1 VVQVLRLLPHGAAK
15 NRGVSVG
22 PSNAQG
28 RRVTTGCAHCGAPLP
43 NLSSE
48 TSGGADDGQARYCCT
63 GCETVAHLLADRGL
77 TRYYTLGGRTGVPAS
92 PPTSRRD
99 HLWLTPLMEG
109 MGRAGGHVTIDV
121 QGLRCAAC
129 TWLLEETFRRSPGA
143 RRIVVD
149 PGVGRIEIWAHEG
162 FDLAAYVSELEGFGY
177 VLGPPEKSP
186 DTEGD
191 TLLVRAGIASAIAMN
206 VMTFAFAEYLGLT
219 EDPLRA
225 TLRMAS
231 VVLAAAAVLIAAP
244 PFLRGAVESLKKG
257 VLSLDVPIALGIVL
271 ASSASLGSFLLHG
284 EPRFADTV
292 SVFVALML
300 IGRVIERRSLARARR
315 QLLEAGDLPALFVRR
330 VEGGAIRVVT
340 ASELLPGDVLVVAP
354 GEVVPV
360 DAILMAEP
368 AELSLEW
375 ISGESQPE
383 SRQPGESVPAGAFLL
398 GHAAA
403 RMTALTTFAAS
414 PILSLTRRPPPT
426 SDEHGPRFW
435 DRVARRWA
443 FLVLLAASTTF
454 FGWLLVGDLP
464 GAIFATTAVLVVTCP
479 CGIGIAN
486 PLAHELARATL
497 RRAGLFVRTARAL
510 DRAAEVNAVVFD
522 KTGTLTTGAL
532 MVATEVASSALLPG
546 ELDIAMALASTS
558 THPRADAVRRAYE
571 GRHIARADVMAREVV
586 GAGLEARVNE
596 HVYRLGRPGFALED
610 HAERRDERD
619 ESELVF
625 SRDGVGLTRFAFA
638 EDLRTDAEAEVRAL
652 SARGLSVYVLSGDTT
667 ARARTLG
674 TAIGIPSERCIGD
687 ARPEDKAAWL
697 SQLAE
702 RGPCRALFVG
712 DGLNDALAA
721 EVAYL
726 SGTPAIDRPFLPA
739 RTDFHFLSVTTEHG
753 QSGLSAIRSFLET
766 GAKLRGV
773 TRRNL
778 GFAFAYNVFAVVWAA
793 TGQMHPWLAA
803 ILMPLSS
810 LVVIASTALSFPMRA
825 RKTAPVACPVPTQRS
840 TPPSCPELLTPE
852 PQWKS

>member
-1 VVQVLRLLPHGAAK
+1 M
-15 NRGVSVG
+15 
-22 PSNAQG
+22 
-28 RRVTTGCAHCGAPLP
+28 TDGCAHCGASLPLLVEAP
-43 NLSSE
+43 A
-48 TSGGADDGQARYCCT
+48 SGEEDAPRYCCT
-63 GCETVAHLLADRGL
+63 GCEAVASLLRERGL
-77 TRYYTLGGRTGVPAS
+77 TRYYALGGRTGVPAS
-92 PPTSRRD
+92 PPTAPRD
-99 HLWLTPLMEG
+99 HLWLTPITEG
-109 MGRAGGHVTIDV
+109 MDRASGHVTVDV

-129 TWLLEETFRRSPGA
+129 TWLLEESFHRQPGA

-149 PGVGRIEIWAHEG
+149 PGVGRVEIWAEPS
-162 FDLAAYVSELEGFGY
+162 FDLAGYVQEVEGFGY
-177 VLGPPEKSP
+177 VMGPPEKAP

-225 TLRMAS
+225 TLRVAS
-231 VVLAAAAVLIAAP
+231 VILAGIAVVVAAP
-244 PFLRGAVESLKKG
+244 PFLRGAYESLKRG

-271 ASSASLGSFLLHG
+271 ASSASLLSFLLRG

-315 QLLEAGDLPALFVRR
+315 QLLDVGELPALFVRR
-330 VEGGAIRVVT
+330 VERGVIRVIP
-340 ASELLPGDVLVVAP
+340 ASELAVGDVLVVAP

-360 DAILMAEP
+360 DATLVNDATEI
-368 AELSLEW
+368 SLDW

-383 SRQPGESVPAGAFLL
+383 SRQVGESVPAGAFVK

-414 PILSLTRRPPPT
+414 PILTLTRRPPPT

-443 FLVLLAASTTF
+443 FLVLAAASTTF
-454 FGWLLVGDLP
+454 LAWVLLGDWE
-464 GAIFATTAVLVVTCP
+464 GAVFATTAVLVVTCP

-510 DRAAEVNAVVFD
+510 DRAAEVDAVVFD

-532 MVATEVASSALLPG
+532 RMDREALVSTLHEG

-558 THPRADAVRRAYE
+558 THPRADALRRAYE
-571 GRHIARADVMAREVV
+571 GKHVALAEVMAHEVV
-586 GAGLEARVNE
+586 GAGLEATVE
-596 HVYRLGRPGFALED
+596 GSVYRLGRAGFAADVE
-610 HAERRDERD
+610 ATEG
-619 ESELVF
+619 ELLF
-625 SRDGVGLTRFAFA
+625 SRDGVVLARYGFA
-638 EDLRTDAEAEVRAL
+638 EDLRSDARAEVEAL
-652 SARGLSVYVLSGDTT
+652 SRRGLGVYVLSGDTEG
-667 ARARTLG
+667 RARTLG
-674 TAIGIPSERCIGD
+674 VGIGIPSTHCMGG
-687 ARPEDKAAWL
+687 ARPEDKARWL
-697 SQLAE
+697 KESAPA
-702 RGPCRALFVG
+702 RSLFVG

-721 EVAYL
+721 EAAYL

-739 RTDFHFLSVTTEHG
+739 RTDFHFLSVTTEEG
-753 QSGLSAIRSFLET
+753 TSGLRAIRSLLET
-766 GAKLRGV
+766 GTKLRHV

-778 GFAFAYNVFAVVWAA
+778 TFAFAYNVFAVLWAA

-810 LVVIASTALSFPMRA
+810 LVVIASTALSFPLGRA
-825 RKTAPVACPVPTQRS
+825 SAPPTPREPAS
-840 TPPSCPELLTPE
+840 PAPSATVLHPE
-852 PQWKS
+852 PAWKS